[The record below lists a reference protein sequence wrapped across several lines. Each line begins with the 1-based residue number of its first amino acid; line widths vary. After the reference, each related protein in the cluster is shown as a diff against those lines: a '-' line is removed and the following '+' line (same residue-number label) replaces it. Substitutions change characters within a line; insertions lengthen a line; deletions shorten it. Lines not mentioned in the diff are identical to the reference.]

1 MADDYLHP
9 NDAGYA
15 EMARRM
21 NEALDD
27 LGL

>member
-1 MADDYLHP
+1 MAADGLHP

-21 NEALDD
+21 DAALGE